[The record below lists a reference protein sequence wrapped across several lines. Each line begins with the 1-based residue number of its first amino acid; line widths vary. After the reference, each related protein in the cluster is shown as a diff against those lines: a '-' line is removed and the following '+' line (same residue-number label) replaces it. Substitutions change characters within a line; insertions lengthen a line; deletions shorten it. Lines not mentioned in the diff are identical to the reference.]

1 MTSEEVIERRL
12 HQAKQELEQV
22 WDYRY
27 ALINDVLDEATAE
40 LRSIVLCERGA
51 GDGVTATAEA
61 CRTAKKAARLCEA
74 LRRFGIEC

>member
-1 MTSEEVIERRL
+1 VIERRL
-12 HQAKQELEQV
+12 HQAKRELEQV

-40 LRSIVLCERGA
+40 LRAIVLHERGVS
-51 GDGVTATAEA
+51 DGVAATAET
-61 CRTAKKAARLCEA
+61 CRTDRKSQRLCEV